1 MATESLLKSGTPDPR
16 RPWKLWAALVAFL
29 TLGQIAATVFVPR
42 SPSLT
47 LLNDVIEFLL
57 MLSALLIFLV
67 NASARP
73 RQTRLF
79 WMLLAAGWG
88 VTIVAQ
94 AMWMY
99 FNLVLRKEV
108 PNPFVGDILL
118 FLSNIPFLAAL
129 LLQPHLDPVTGRKSN
144 GTADFLLLLLWWLNL
159 YLFFV
164 VPWQYVVLDEAKY
177 GSNYNRLNGL
187 LDIVLVLT
195 LAFLWS
201 RCFGRWKWFYAIFF
215 AAQLLITMSSYLA
228 NQAIDKRLYYPGSW
242 YDIPFSVALASFTLV
257 GLFGLTLASAPAG
270 SRKLKASVPV
280 TTLGMLAVLSLP
292 VMGAWAVLNR
302 NSPAPV
308 TRFREL
314 VTRGIMLV
322 MASLVFAK
330 QRQLRA
336 ELAKAIRVLQ
346 EVSLTDPLT
355 GARNR
360 RFFDTIVPGDA
371 SQVLRSYSA
380 PRKPGANDLIFYLVD
395 LDNFKEVND
404 RYGHDIGDDVL
415 VKVIRRLN
423 SVIRSSDVVVR
434 WGGDE
439 FLIVSRYSNRAEA
452 ATFASRILT
461 AVANPKAGLAS
472 AGIET
477 RQTCSIGWTAF
488 PWYPDKPDE
497 VPLETVLKLADR
509 GVYEAK
515 RGGKNRAMGV
525 LPSDAGTTR
534 LTVTTGDRVSSY
546 SVQMVC
552 VEGPSEFLEPYDAKA
567 DGRDQVVVAPEAQ
580 QVMSASIPAAIDR
593 IIAETAA
600 SGELRPLF
608 NGHPTPMWVYDQ
620 ETLRFLDVNQA
631 AILQYGYSRP
641 EFLGMTILDIQ
652 PTADIPLLLH
662 EILRPP
668 LKGQSAAVWRHRC
681 RDGMVFNVKTTR
693 HELTVR
699 GRAAELIDAV
709 RVPPRNDR
717 PSEANRVLH
726 ELRQS

>member
-1 MATESLLKSGTPDPR
+1 MATVSLLKSGTPDPR

-144 GTADFLLLLLWWLNL
+144 GTTDFLLLLLWWLNL

-187 LDIVLVLT
+187 LDIVRVLT

-270 SRKLKASVPV
+270 SRKLKAFVPV

-314 VTRGIMLV
+314 VTRSIMLV
-322 MASLVFAK
+322 MTSLVFAK
-330 QRQLRA
+330 LHRMRM
-336 ELAKAIRVLQ
+336 ELAKANQVLQ
-346 EVSLTDPLT
+346 ETSATDPLT

-360 RFFDTIVPGDA
+360 RFFDTTILGDA
-371 SQVLRSYSA
+371 NQALRSYRVQELRVS
-380 PRKPGANDLIFYLVD
+380 DLIFYMVD
-395 LDNFKEVND
+395 LDDFKEVND
-404 RYGHDIGDDVL
+404 RYGHRVGDQVL
-415 VKVIRRLN
+415 LEVTRRIN
-423 SVIRSSDVVVR
+423 SVIRSSDVLVR

-452 ATFASRILT
+452 ATLASRILT
-461 AVANPKAGLAS
+461 AVGNREAGMGD
-472 AGIET
+472 AGIDF
-477 RQTCSIGWTAF
+477 RQTCSIGWVAF
-488 PWYPDKPDE
+488 PWDPREPNA
-497 VPLETVLKLADR
+497 VPLETVLGMADR

-515 RGGKNRAMGV
+515 TLGKNRAIGV
-525 LPSDAGTTR
+525 LPSDNGTKIMFATA
-534 LTVTTGDRVSSY
+534 GDRVSTY
-546 SVQMVC
+546 CVETVC
-552 VEGPSEFLEPYDAKA
+552 VAGPSEP
-567 DGRDQVVVAPEAQ
+567 R
-580 QVMSASIPAAIDR
+580 R
-593 IIAETAA
+593 TA
-600 SGELRPLF
+600 
-608 NGHPTPMWVYDQ
+608 
-620 ETLRFLDVNQA
+620 
-631 AILQYGYSRP
+631 
-641 EFLGMTILDIQ
+641 
-652 PTADIPLLLH
+652 LL
-662 EILRPP
+662 
-668 LKGQSAAVWRHRC
+668 
-681 RDGMVFNVKTTR
+681 
-693 HELTVR
+693 
-699 GRAAELIDAV
+699 
-709 RVPPRNDR
+709 
-717 PSEANRVLH
+717 
-726 ELRQS
+726 